1 MIKASIRNFLAHKG
15 RMALS
20 TLAVLLGVAFVS
32 GTLVFSDTI
41 NVAFTNIA
49 GSTAADVTVKP
60 KQAFTPEVED
70 RGLSGE
76 TPTLPASAVAKV
88 AAVPGVK
95 AVHGQVSLQNLTVVD
110 KDNKPVGPTTGAP
123 TLGQNWYDDPQVH
136 LAQGHAPTKPGEIVL
151 DQASAQHKNIHLG
164 DPLHILTPTGS
175 TPGALVGIV
184 TFKSGNPGVTMAYV
198 DTATAQ
204 AQLLGKP
211 GQFTGITADT
221 APGTSHATAQTAIK
235 AALGDGYS
243 VATKEQQAATAAQ
256 QISSFLS
263 VVTMALL
270 GFAGLAVL
278 VGIFLILN
286 TFSMLVAQRT
296 RELGL
301 LRALGAGR
309 GQVLRSVLTEALL
322 LGVIGSTLGL
332 GAGIGLAAG
341 LKSLISSFGVDLSRT
356 ALVINPV
363 TPAAAYAVGVLVTLI
378 AAYLPA
384 RRAARISPMAAL
396 REAAT
401 PAAPKLGRRTALG
414 AVLLVAAL
422 GLLYGAATHHATIIT
437 AGALLGGGIVAS
449 LLALVV
455 LGPALSRVIV
465 YGLGAP
471 YPALFGAVGRM
482 SRLNA
487 VRNPRRTGATA
498 GALMISLSL
507 VGAVAVLA
515 ASLTTS
521 VDRDVD
527 STFGA
532 DYVLSGNGA
541 TPIGHEVTDHV
552 KAIPGVQAVTRQR
565 YAVAHLNGFQLVVS
579 GVDVATVDQAV
590 KPQYIA
596 GSTADVAAGKLMV
609 DQTTANADH
618 LSIGSQVELHFLN
631 GNTGTLTVGA
641 ISKPP
646 AGAGKDGGS
655 WEVSLDTL
663 NKYAPE
669 AQDFTLYLKT
679 APAADKQHVQ
689 NALDTTLA
697 SYPQVTVQSQAD
709 YEKSITGQ
717 VDTILYLVYALLGL
731 AIVIAVLGV
740 INTLAL
746 SVIERTREIGLLR
759 AVGTSRSQI
768 GRMARLESVLIAVHG
783 ALLGLGLGLAW
794 GVAGQ
799 KVLTLYGIT
808 ALSIPW
814 TTILAVL
821 VGAAL
826 AGLAAAVL
834 PAMKAARTRVL
845 TAIATS

>member
-1 MIKASIRNFLAHKG
+1 MIKASIRTFLAHKA

-95 AVHGQVSLQNLTVVD
+95 AAHGQVSLQNLTVVD
-110 KDNKPVGPTTGAP
+110 KDDKPVGPTTGAP
-123 TLGQNWYDDPQVH
+123 TLGQNWYDDPQIH
-136 LAQGHAPTKPGEIVL
+136 LAQGHAPTKAGEIVL
-151 DQASAQHKNIHLG
+151 DQASAQHKNIRLG

-175 TPGALVGIV
+175 VPGTLVGIV
-184 TFKSGNPGVTMAYV
+184 AYRTGNPGVTMAYV

-204 AQLLGKP
+204 KQLLGKP
-211 GQFTGITADT
+211 DQFTGITVDT
-221 APGTSHATAQTAIK
+221 APGTSHTTAQTAIK

-243 VATKEQQAATAAQ
+243 VATKEQQATTAAQ

-322 LGVIGSTLGL
+322 LGAIGSTLGL
-332 GAGIGLAAG
+332 GTGIALAAG
-341 LKSLISSFGVDLSRT
+341 LKSLISSFGVDLSGT

-363 TPAAAYAVGVLVTLI
+363 APVAAYAVGVLVTLV

-401 PAAPKLGRRTALG
+401 PPAPKLGRRTALG
-414 AVLLVAAL
+414 AVLLAAGG
-422 GLLYGAATHHATIIT
+422 GLLYGATTHHATIVT
-437 AGALLGGGIVAS
+437 AGALLGSGIVTS

-465 YGLGAP
+465 HGLGAP

-521 VDRDVD
+521 VDKDVD
-527 STFGA
+527 NTFGA

-541 TPIGHEVTDHV
+541 TPIGHEVTDKV
-552 KAIPGVQAVTRQR
+552 RAIPGVRAVTRQR

-579 GVDVATVDQAV
+579 GVDIATVDQAV
-590 KPQYIA
+590 KPQYVA
-596 GSTADVAAGKLMV
+596 GSTADVAAGKVMV
-609 DQTTANADH
+609 DQTTATADH
-618 LSIGSQVELHFLN
+618 LSVGSQVELHFLN
-631 GNTGTLTVGA
+631 GNVGTLTVGA

-663 NKYAPE
+663 NRFAPE
-669 AQDFTLYLKT
+669 AQDFTLYLNT
-679 APAADKQHVQ
+679 EPGADHSKIQA
-689 NALDTTLA
+689 ALDGALA
-697 SYPQVTVQSQAD
+697 GYPQVTVQSQAD
-709 YEKSITGQ
+709 YKKSVTGQ
-717 VDTILYLVYALLGL
+717 VDTVLYLVYALLGL

-740 INTLAL
+740 VNTLAL

-759 AVGTSRSQI
+759 AVGTSRAQV
-768 GRMARLESVLIAVHG
+768 GRMVRLESVLIAVHG

-794 GVAGQ
+794 GIAGQ

-834 PAMKAARTRVL
+834 PAGKAARTRVL

>member
-1 MIKASIRNFLAHKG
+1 MLKASIRNFLAHKG

-41 NVAFTNIA
+41 NVAFTGIA
-49 GSTAADVTVKP
+49 GSTAADVTIKP

-76 TPTLPASAVAKV
+76 TPTLPAGVVAKV
-88 AAVPGVK
+88 AAVQGVR
-95 AVHGQVSLQNLTVVD
+95 AAHGQVSLQNLTVVD
-110 KDNKPVGPTTGAP
+110 KDNEPVGPTTGAP

-136 LAQGHAPTKPGEIVL
+136 LVQGHAPTKAGEIVL
-151 DQASAQHKNIHLG
+151 DQASARHKDIHLG
-164 DPLHILTPTGS
+164 DPLRILTPTGS
-175 TPGALVGIV
+175 MPGTVVGVV
-184 TFKSGNPGVTMAYV
+184 TFTTGNPGVTMAYV

-204 AQLLGKP
+204 ARLLGKP
-211 GQFTGITADT
+211 DQFTGVTVDT
-221 APGTSHATAQTAIK
+221 APGTGHTTAQERIK

-243 VATKEQQAATAAQ
+243 VATKEEQAQTAAQ

-263 VVTMALL
+263 VVTVALL

-286 TFSMLVAQRT
+286 TFAMLVAQRT

-332 GAGIGLAAG
+332 GVGIGLAAG
-341 LKSLISSFGVDLSRT
+341 LKSLIANFGVDLSGT
-356 ALVINPV
+356 ALVISPV
-363 TPAAAYAVGVLVTLI
+363 TPVAAYAVGVLVTLV

-396 REAAT
+396 REAAV
-401 PAAPKLGRRTALG
+401 PAAPRLGRRTALG
-414 AVLLVAAL
+414 AVLLVAGL
-422 GLLYGAATHHATIIT
+422 GLLYGAATHHATVIT

-455 LGPALSRVIV
+455 LGPALSRVVV

-471 YPALFGAVGRM
+471 FPAVFGTVGRM

-527 STFGA
+527 NTFGA
-532 DYVLSGNGA
+532 DYILSGNGA
-541 TPIGHEVTDHV
+541 TPIGHEVTEKV
-552 KAIPGVQAVTRQR
+552 RAVPGVQAVTRQR
-565 YAVAHLNGFQLVVS
+565 YAVAHLNGFQLVLS
-579 GVDVATVDQAV
+579 GVDVATVDRAV
-590 KPQYIA
+590 KPQYVA
-596 GSTADVAAGKLMV
+596 GSTADVAAGKVMV
-609 DQTTANADH
+609 DQTTAAADH
-618 LSIGSQVELHFLN
+618 LSVGSQVELHFLN
-631 GNTGTLTVGA
+631 GRVGTLTVGA

-663 NKYAPE
+663 ATFAPE
-669 AQDFTLYLKT
+669 AQDFALYLNT
-679 APAADKQHVQ
+679 ASGADRSKVEAGLET
-689 NALDTTLA
+689 ALA
-697 SYPQVTVQSQAD
+697 GYPQVTVQSQAD
-709 YEKSITGQ
+709 YKKSITGQ
-717 VDTILYLVYALLGL
+717 VDTVLYLVYALLAL

-740 INTLAL
+740 VNTLAL

-759 AVGTSRSQI
+759 AIGTSRAQV
-768 GRMARLESVLIAVHG
+768 GRMVRLESVLIAVHG

-821 VGAAL
+821 VGAAV
-826 AGLAAAVL
+826 AGLAAAVV
-834 PAMKAARTRVL
+834 PAVKAARMRVL
-845 TAIATS
+845 GAIATS

>member
-1 MIKASIRNFLAHKG
+1 MIKASIRGFLAHKG

-41 NVAFTNIA
+41 DVAFTNIA

-76 TPTLPASAVAKV
+76 TPTLPASVVAEV
-88 AAVPGVK
+88 AAVPGVR
-95 AVHGQVSLQNLTVVD
+95 AAHGQVSLQDLTVVD
-110 KDNKPVGPTTGAP
+110 KDDKPVGPTTGAP

-136 LAQGHAPTKPGEIVL
+136 LAQGHAPTRDGEIVI
-151 DQASAQHKNIHLG
+151 DRASAQHKGIRLG
-164 DPLHILTPTGS
+164 DPLHVLTPAGS
-175 TPGALVGIV
+175 TPGTLVGIV
-184 TFKSGNPGVTMAYV
+184 TFTSGNPGVTMVYL

-204 AQLLGKP
+204 RRLLGKP
-211 GQFTGITADT
+211 DRFTGITVDT
-221 APGTSHATAQTAIK
+221 APGTSHTAAQAAIK

-256 QISSFLS
+256 QISSFLG
-263 VVTMALL
+263 VVTIALL

-278 VGIFLILN
+278 VGVFLILN

-322 LGVIGSTLGL
+322 LGLAGSTLGL

-341 LKSLISSFGVDLSRT
+341 LKSLISGFGVDLSGT
-356 ALVINPV
+356 ALVVGPLTPV
-363 TPAAAYAVGVLVTLI
+363 AAYAVGVLVTLV

-384 RRAARISPMAAL
+384 RRAARTSPMAAL
-396 REAAT
+396 READT
-401 PAAPKLGRRTALG
+401 PPAPRLGVRTALG
-414 AVLLVAAL
+414 AVLLAAGG
-422 GLLYGAATHHATIIT
+422 GLLYGAATHHATILT
-437 AGALLGGGIVAS
+437 AGALLGGGIVLS
-449 LLALVV
+449 LVALVV
-455 LGPALSRVIV
+455 LGPALSRVVV

-482 SRLNA
+482 SRRNA

-541 TPIGHEVTDHV
+541 TPIGHEVTDRV
-552 KAIPGVQAVTRQR
+552 RAVPGVQAVTRQR
-565 YAVAHLNGFQLVVS
+565 YAVAHLNGFQLVLS
-579 GVDVATVDQAV
+579 GVDVATVDRAV
-590 KPQYIA
+590 KPQYVA
-596 GSTADVAAGKLMV
+596 GSTADVAAGGLMV
-609 DQTTANADH
+609 DETTADADH
-618 LSIGSQVELHFLN
+618 LAIGSKVELHFLN
-631 GNTGTLTVGA
+631 GAVGTLTVGA
-641 ISKPP
+641 ISRPP

-663 NKYAPE
+663 ARYAPE
-669 AQDFTLYLKT
+669 AQDFALF
-679 APAADKQHVQ
+679 
-689 NALDTTLA
+689 LDTAAGADQRAVQSALGAALA

-709 YEKSITGQ
+709 YKKQVTGQ
-717 VDTILYLVYALLGL
+717 VDTVLYLVYALLAL

-740 INTLAL
+740 ANTLAL

-759 AVGTSRSQI
+759 AVGTSRGQI
-768 GRMARLESVLIAVHG
+768 GRMVRLESVLIAVHG
-783 ALLGLGLGLAW
+783 ALLGLGLGVAW
-794 GVAGQ
+794 GVTGQ

-821 VGAAL
+821 AGAAL

-834 PAMKAARTRVL
+834 PAMKAARTRIL
-845 TAIATS
+845 TAITA

>member
-1 MIKASIRNFLAHKG
+1 MFKASIRNFLAHKG

-20 TLAVLLGVAFVS
+20 TLAVLFGVAFVS

-41 NVAFTNIA
+41 NVAFTNISS
-49 GSTAADVTVKP
+49 STAADVTVKP

-76 TPTLPASAVAKV
+76 TPTLPASVVAKV
-88 AAVPGVK
+88 AAVPGIK
-95 AVHGQVSLQNLTVVD
+95 AAHGQVSLQNLTVVD

-136 LAQGHAPTKPGEIVL
+136 LVQGHAPTHSGEIVL
-151 DQASAQHKNIHLG
+151 DRASALHKGIHLG

-175 TPGALVGIV
+175 TPGTLVGVV
-184 TFKSGNPGVTMAYV
+184 TFESGNPGVTMAYV

-204 AQLLGKP
+204 KQLLGKP
-211 GQFTGITADT
+211 DQFTGITVDT
-221 APGTSHATAQTAIK
+221 APGTSHTTAQTAIK
-235 AALGDGYS
+235 TALGDGYS

-309 GQVLRSVLTEALL
+309 GQVMRSVLIEALL

-332 GAGIGLAAG
+332 RAGIGLAAG
-341 LKSLISSFGVDLSRT
+341 LKSLISSFGVDLSDT

-363 TPAAAYAVGVLVTLI
+363 TPIAAYAVGVIVTLL

-401 PAAPKLGRRTALG
+401 PPAPKLGRRTALG
-414 AVLLVAAL
+414 TVLLVAGL
-422 GLLYGAATHHATIIT
+422 GLLYSAATHHATVIT

-471 YPALFGAVGRM
+471 YPALFGAIGRM

-521 VDRDVD
+521 VNKDVD
-527 STFGA
+527 NTFGA

-552 KAIPGVQAVTRQR
+552 KAVPGIQAVTRQR

-579 GVDVATVDQAV
+579 GVDTNTVDQAV
-590 KPQYIA
+590 KPQYVA
-596 GSTADVAAGKLMV
+596 GSTADVAAGKVMV
-609 DQTTANADH
+609 DQTTADADH

-631 GNTGTLTVGA
+631 GNVGTLTVGA

-663 NKYAPE
+663 NRFAPE
-669 AQDFTLYLKT
+669 AQDFALYLNT
-679 APAADKQHVQ
+679 APGADKQHVQ
-689 NALDTTLA
+689 NALDSTLA
-697 SYPQVTVQSQAD
+697 GYPQVTVQNQAD
-709 YEKSITGQ
+709 YKKSIAGQ
-717 VDTILYLVYALLGL
+717 VDTVLYLVYALLAL

-759 AVGTSRSQI
+759 AVGTSRGQV
-768 GRMARLESVLIAVHG
+768 GRMIRLESVLIAVHG

-794 GVAGQ
+794 GIAGQ
-799 KVLTLYGIT
+799 KALTLYGIT
-808 ALSIPW
+808 ALGIPW

-845 TAIATS
+845 TAIASA

>member
-1 MIKASIRNFLAHKG
+1 MVKASIRNFLAHKG

-76 TPTLPASAVAKV
+76 VPTMPAAVVAKV
-88 AAVPGVK
+88 AAVPGVQ
-95 AVHGQVSLQNLTVVD
+95 AAHGQISLQNLTVVD
-110 KDNKPVGPTTGAP
+110 RNDKPVGATTGAP

-136 LAQGHAPTKPGEIVL
+136 LAEGHAPTKAGEIVI
-151 DQASAQHKNIHLG
+151 DQASARHKNLHLG

-175 TPGALVGIV
+175 MPGTVVGIV
-184 TFKSGNPGVTMAYV
+184 TFTTGNPGVTMVYT

-204 AQLLGKP
+204 TQLLGKP
-211 GQFTGITADT
+211 DQFTGVTVDT
-221 APGTSHATAQTAIK
+221 APGTGHATAQQRIK

-243 VATKEQQAATAAQ
+243 VATKEQQAETAAQ

-263 VVTMALL
+263 VVTLALL

-309 GQVLRSVLTEALL
+309 GQVLRAVLTEALL

-341 LKSLISSFGVDLSRT
+341 LKSLISGFGVDLSGT
-356 ALVINPV
+356 ALVINPL
-363 TPAAAYAVGVLVTLI
+363 TPVAAYAVGVVVTLV

-396 REAAT
+396 REATT
-401 PAAPKLGRRTALG
+401 PPAPKLGRRTALG
-414 AVLLVAAL
+414 SVLLAAGS
-422 GLLYGAATHHATIIT
+422 GLLYGAATHHATIVM
-437 AGALLGGGIVAS
+437 AGGLLGGGILLSLVA
-449 LLALVV
+449 LAV
-455 LGPALSRVIV
+455 LGPALSRVVV

-471 YPALFGAVGRM
+471 YPAVFGAVGRM

-527 STFGA
+527 NTFGA

-541 TPIGHEVTDHV
+541 TPIGHEVTDKLRAV
-552 KAIPGVQAVTRQR
+552 PGIQAVTRQR
-565 YAVAHLNGFQLVVS
+565 YAVAHLNGFQLVMS
-579 GVDVATVDQAV
+579 GVDTATVDQAV
-590 KPQYIA
+590 KPQYVA
-596 GSTADVAAGKLMV
+596 GSTADVAAGKVMV
-609 DQTTANADH
+609 DETTANADR
-618 LSIGSQVELHFLN
+618 LTIGSPVELHFLN
-631 GNTGTLTVGA
+631 GNVGTLTVGA

-655 WEVSLDTL
+655 WEISLDTL

-669 AQDFTLYLKT
+669 AQDFTLYLDT
-679 APAADKQHVQ
+679 AAGADKQRVQ
-689 NALDTTLA
+689 TALDSALA
-697 SYPQVTVQSQAD
+697 PYPQVTVQSQAD
-709 YEKSITGQ
+709 YKKQITGQ
-717 VDTILYLVYALLGL
+717 VGTVLHLVYALLAL

-740 INTLAL
+740 VNTLAL

-759 AVGTSRSQI
+759 AIGTSRGQV
-768 GRMARLESVLIAVHG
+768 GRLIRLESVLIAVHG

-799 KVLTLYGIT
+799 RVLVLYGIT

-821 VGAAL
+821 AGSAV

-834 PAMKAARTRVL
+834 PAVKAARMRVL
-845 TAIATS
+845 GAIAAS

>member
-1 MIKASIRNFLAHKG
+1 MFKASLRTFLAHKG

-41 NVAFTNIA
+41 DLAFAGIA

-76 TPTLPASAVAKV
+76 VPTLPASVVAKV
-88 AAVPGVK
+88 AAVPGVR
-95 AVHGQVSLQNLTVVD
+95 AAHGQVSLQNLTVVD
-110 KDNKPVGPTTGAP
+110 KDDKAVGPTTGAP

-136 LAQGHAPTKPGEIVL
+136 LVQGHAPTSAGEIVL
-151 DQASAQHKNIHLG
+151 DRASVRHKGLRLG
-164 DPLHILTPTGS
+164 DTLHVLTPAGS
-175 TPGALVGIV
+175 LPGTLVGV
-184 TFKSGNPGVTMAYV
+184 VDYTSGNPGVTMAYV

-204 AQLLGKP
+204 RALLGKP
-211 GQFTGITADT
+211 DRFTGITVDT
-221 APGTSHATAQTAIK
+221 APGTGHLAAQRAIK

-243 VATKEQQAATAAQ
+243 VATKEEQAQTAAQ
-256 QISSFLS
+256 QISSFLG
-263 VVTMALL
+263 VVTTALL

-309 GQVLRSVLTEALL
+309 GQVLRAVLTEALL
-322 LGVIGSTLGL
+322 LGVLGSTLGL
-332 GAGIGLAAG
+332 AAGIGLAAG
-341 LKSLISSFGVDLSRT
+341 LTSLISGFGVDLSGT
-356 ALVINPV
+356 ALVISPV
-363 TPAAAYAVGVLVTLI
+363 TPVAAYAVGVVVTLV

-384 RRAARISPMAAL
+384 RRASRIPPMAAL
-396 REAAT
+396 REAAVP
-401 PAAPKLGRRTALG
+401 PAPRLVRRTVLG
-414 AVLLVAAL
+414 AVLLVAGL
-422 GLLYGAATHHATIIT
+422 GLLYGAATHHATLVT
-437 AGALLGGGIVAS
+437 AAGLLGGGIVTS
-449 LLALVV
+449 LVALVV
-455 LGPALSRVIV
+455 LGPTLSRVVV

-471 YPALFGAVGRM
+471 FPALFGAVGRM

-521 VDRDVD
+521 VNRDVD
-527 STFGA
+527 NTFGA

-541 TPIGHEVTDHV
+541 TPIGHEVTAKV
-552 KAIPGVQAVTRQR
+552 AAVPGVVAVTRQR
-565 YAVAHLNGFQLVVS
+565 YAVAHLNGYQLVVS
-579 GVDVATVDQAV
+579 GVDVATVDRAV
-590 KPQYIA
+590 KPQYVA
-596 GSTADVAAGKLMV
+596 GSTANVAAGELMV
-609 DQTTANADH
+609 DQTTATADR
-618 LSIGSQVELHFLN
+618 LTIGSTVELHFLN

-663 NKYAPE
+663 SRFAPE
-669 AQDFTLYLKT
+669 AQDFTLYLTT
-679 APAADKQHVQ
+679 APGTDRK
-689 NALDTTLA
+689 ALDAALA
-697 SYPQVTVQSQAD
+697 PYPQVTVQSQAD
-709 YEKSITGQ
+709 YKKAVTGQ
-717 VDTILYLVYALLGL
+717 VDTVLYLVYALLAL

-740 INTLAL
+740 VNTLAL

-759 AVGTSRSQI
+759 AVGTSRGQV
-768 GRMARLESVLIAVHG
+768 GRMVRLESVLIAVHG

-799 KVLTLYGIT
+799 RVLTLYGIT

-814 TTILAVL
+814 ATILAVL
-821 VGAAL
+821 VGAAV

-834 PAMKAARTRVL
+834 PAAKAARTRVL
-845 TAIATS
+845 TAIAAG

>member
-41 NVAFTNIA
+41 NVAFTSISS
-49 GSTAADVTVKP
+49 STAADVTVKP

-76 TPTLPASAVAKV
+76 TPTLPASVVAEV

-95 AVHGQVSLQNLTVVD
+95 AAHGQVSLQNLTVVD

-123 TLGQNWYDDPQVH
+123 TTGQNWYDDPQVH
-136 LAQGHAPTKPGEIVL
+136 LVQGHAPTGPGGIVL
-151 DQASAQHKNIHLG
+151 DQASARHKNIRLG
-164 DPLHILTPTGS
+164 DPLHILTPAGS
-175 TPGALVGIV
+175 MPGTLVGIV
-184 TFKSGNPGVTMAYV
+184 TFTSGNPGVTMAYV

-204 AQLLGKP
+204 KALLGKP
-211 GQFTGITADT
+211 DQFTGITVDT
-221 APGTSHATAQTAIK
+221 APGTSHTTAQAAIK
-235 AALGDGYS
+235 ATLGTGYS
-243 VATKEQQAATAAQ
+243 VATKEEQAQTAAQ

-309 GQVLRSVLTEALL
+309 GQVMRAVLTEALL

-332 GAGIGLAAG
+332 GAGIGLAVG
-341 LKSLISSFGVDLSRT
+341 LKSLISGFGVDLSGT

-363 TPAAAYAVGVLVTLI
+363 TPVAAYAVGVLVTVV

-401 PAAPKLGRRTALG
+401 PPAPQLGRRTALG
-414 AVLLVAAL
+414 AVLLAAGL
-422 GLLYGAATHHATIIT
+422 GLLYGAATHHATLIT
-437 AGALLGGGIVAS
+437 AAGLLGGGIVAS
-449 LLALVV
+449 LVALVV
-455 LGPALSRVIV
+455 LGPALSRVVV

-471 YPALFGAVGRM
+471 FPALFGAAGRM

-498 GALMISLSL
+498 GALTISLSL

-515 ASLTTS
+515 ASLTMS
-521 VDRDVD
+521 VDKDVD
-527 STFGA
+527 NTFGA

-541 TPIGHEVTDHV
+541 TPIGHEVTAKV
-552 KAIPGVQAVTRQR
+552 KAIPGIAAVTRQR
-565 YAVAHLNGFQLVVS
+565 YAVAHLNGYQLVLS
-579 GVDVATVDQAV
+579 GIDVATADQAV
-590 KPQYIA
+590 KPQYVS

-609 DQTTANADH
+609 DQTTATADH
-618 LSIGSQVELHFLN
+618 LTIGSQVTLDFLN
-631 GNTGTLTVGA
+631 GNNGTLTVGA
-641 ISKPP
+641 ISTPP

-663 NKYAPE
+663 NRFAPE
-669 AQDFTLYLKT
+669 AQDFTLYLN
-679 APAADKQHVQ
+679 AAAGADKQQVQ
-689 NALDTTLA
+689 NAIDTALA
-697 SYPQVTVQSQAD
+697 PYPQVTVQSQAD
-709 YEKSITGQ
+709 YKKSITGQ
-717 VDTILYLVYALLGL
+717 VDTILYLVYALLAL

-759 AVGTSRSQI
+759 AVGTSRGQV
-768 GRMARLESVLIAVHG
+768 GRMVRLESVLIAVHG

-814 TTILAVL
+814 ATILAVL
-821 VGAAL
+821 AGAAV
-826 AGLAAAVL
+826 AGLAAAIL

>member
-1 MIKASIRNFLAHKG
+1 MFKASIRSFLAHKG

-32 GTLVFSDTI
+32 GTLAFSDTI
-41 NVAFTNIA
+41 NVAFGNISS
-49 GSTAADVTVKP
+49 STAADVTIKP

-70 RGLSGE
+70 RGVTGE
-76 TPTLPASAVAKV
+76 TPTLPAATVAEV

-95 AVHGQVSLQNLTVVD
+95 AAHGQVSLQNLTVVD
-110 KDNKPVGPTTGAP
+110 KDDKPVGPTTGAP

-136 LAQGHAPTKPGEIVL
+136 LARGHAPTGPGQIVL
-151 DQASAQHKNIHLG
+151 DQASAAHRNLRLG
-164 DPLHILTPTGS
+164 DPLHILTPAGS
-175 TPGALVGIV
+175 MPGTLVGIV
-184 TFKSGNPGVTMAYV
+184 TYKTGNPGVTMAYV

-204 AQLLGKP
+204 KQLLGKP
-211 GQFTGITADT
+211 GQYTGITVDT
-221 APGTSHATAQTAIK
+221 APGTSHTTAQTAIK
-235 AALGDGYS
+235 AALGNGYS
-243 VATKEQQAATAAQ
+243 VATKEEQAATAAQ

-263 VVTMALL
+263 VVTLALL

-301 LRALGAGR
+301 LRALGADR

-322 LGVIGSTLGL
+322 LGVLGSTTGL

-341 LKSLISSFGVDLSRT
+341 LKALISDLGVDLSGT
-356 ALVINPV
+356 ALVVNPL
-363 TPAAAYAVGVLVTLI
+363 TPVAAYTVGVVVTLV

-396 REAAT
+396 REAST
-401 PAAPKLGRRTALG
+401 PPAPRLGRRTALG
-414 AVLLVAAL
+414 AALLAAGG
-422 GLLYGAATHHATIIT
+422 GLLYGAATHHATIAT
-437 AGALLGGGIVAS
+437 AGGLLGGGIITS

-455 LGPALSRVIV
+455 LGPVLSRVV
-465 YGLGAP
+465 VHGLGAP
-471 YPALFGAVGRM
+471 YPAVFGAVGRM

-498 GALMISLSL
+498 GALMVSLSL

-527 STFGA
+527 ATFGA

-541 TPIGHEVTDHV
+541 TPIGHEVTDKV
-552 KAIPGVQAVTRQR
+552 RAIPGIRAVTRQR
-565 YAVAHLNGFQLVVS
+565 YALAHLNGFQLAVS
-579 GVDVATVDQAV
+579 GVDTATVDQAV
-590 KPQYIA
+590 KPQYTA
-596 GSTADVAAGKLMV
+596 GSTADVAAGKVMV
-609 DQTTANADH
+609 DRTTATADH
-618 LSIGSQVELHFLN
+618 LTIGSRVDLQFLN
-631 GNTGTLTVGA
+631 GTTGTLTVGA
-641 ISKPP
+641 ISRPP

-655 WEVSLDTL
+655 WEVSLETL
-663 NKYAPE
+663 ARFAPE
-669 AQDFTLYLKT
+669 AQDFTLYLNT
-679 APAADKQHVQ
+679 APGADGQRVQ
-689 NALDTTLA
+689 SALDTVLA
-697 SYPQVTVQSQAD
+697 GYPQVTVQSRAD
-709 YEKSITGQ
+709 YKKSVTGQ
-717 VDTILYLVYALLGL
+717 VDTVLYLVYALLAL

-740 INTLAL
+740 VNTLAL

-759 AVGTSRSQI
+759 AIGTSRVQI
-768 GRMARLESVLIAVHG
+768 GRMVRLESVLISVHG

-794 GVAGQ
+794 GVTGQ

-834 PAMKAARTRVL
+834 PAVKAARTRLL
-845 TAIATS
+845 TAIAAS

>member
-1 MIKASIRNFLAHKG
+1 MLKASLRNFLAHKG

-41 NVAFTNIA
+41 NVAFTGIA
-49 GSTAADVTVKP
+49 GSTAADVTIKP

-76 TPTLPASAVAKV
+76 TPTLPAAVVAKV
-88 AAVPGVK
+88 AAVPGVR
-95 AVHGQVSLQNLTVVD
+95 AAHGQVSLQNLTVVD
-110 KDNKPVGPTTGAP
+110 KDDKPVGPTTGAP

-136 LAQGHAPTKPGEIVL
+136 LVQGHAPTHSGEIVL
-151 DQASAQHKNIHLG
+151 DQASAQHKGIHLG
-164 DPLHILTPTGS
+164 DPLHVLTPSGS
-175 TPGALVGIV
+175 TPGTLVGVV
-184 TFKSGNPGVTMAYV
+184 TFTTGNPGVTMAYL

-204 AQLLGKP
+204 ARLLGKAD
-211 GQFTGITADT
+211 QFTGVTVDT
-221 APGTSHATAQTAIK
+221 DPGVGHAIAQQRIK
-235 AALGDGYS
+235 VALGDGYS
-243 VATKEQQAATAAQ
+243 VATKEEQAQTAAQ

-263 VVTMALL
+263 VVTLALL

-286 TFSMLVAQRT
+286 TFAMLVAQRT

-332 GAGIGLAAG
+332 GVGIGLAAG
-341 LKSLISSFGVDLSRT
+341 LKSLISQFGVDLSAT
-356 ALVINPV
+356 ALVVDPV
-363 TPAAAYAVGVLVTLI
+363 TPVTAYAVGVLVTLV

-396 REAAT
+396 REAAV
-401 PAAPKLGRRTALG
+401 PVAPRLGRRTALG
-414 AVLLVAAL
+414 AVLLVAGL
-422 GLLYGAATHHATIIT
+422 GLLYGAATHHATIVT

-455 LGPALSRVIV
+455 LGPALSRVVV

-471 YPALFGAVGRM
+471 YPALFGTVGRM

-515 ASLTTS
+515 ASLTAS

-527 STFGA
+527 NTFGA

-541 TPIGHEVTDHV
+541 TPIGHEVTDRV
-552 KAIPGVQAVTRQR
+552 RAIPGVQAVTRQR
-565 YAVAHLNGFQLVVS
+565 YAVAHLNGFQLVLS
-579 GVDVATVDQAV
+579 GVDVATVDRAV
-590 KPQYIA
+590 KPQYVA
-596 GSTADVAAGKLMV
+596 GSTADVAAGKVMV
-609 DQTTANADH
+609 DQTTADADH
-618 LSIGSQVELHFLN
+618 LSVGSQVELHFLN
-631 GNTGTLTVGA
+631 GRVGTLTVGA

-663 NKYAPE
+663 TTFAPE
-669 AQDFTLYLKT
+669 AQDFALYLNIGAGVDRSKVQ
-679 APAADKQHVQ
+679 AGLDAA
-689 NALDTTLA
+689 LA
-697 SYPQVTVQSQAD
+697 GYPQVTVQSQAD
-709 YEKSITGQ
+709 YKKSITGQ
-717 VDTILYLVYALLGL
+717 VDTVLYLVYALLAL

-740 INTLAL
+740 VNTLAL

-759 AVGTSRSQI
+759 AIGTSRGQV
-768 GRMARLESVLIAVHG
+768 GRMVRLESVLIAVHG

-799 KVLTLYGIT
+799 QVLELYGIT
-808 ALSIPW
+808 ALSVPW

-821 VGAAL
+821 VGAAV
-826 AGLAAAVL
+826 AGLAAAVV
-834 PAMKAARTRVL
+834 PAVKAARMRVL
-845 TAIATS
+845 GAIAAS

>member
-1 MIKASIRNFLAHKG
+1 MFEASFRNFLAHKG

-41 NVAFTNIA
+41 NVAFTGIA
-49 GSTAADVTVKP
+49 GSTAADVTIKP

-76 TPTLPASAVAKV
+76 VPTLPASVVAKV
-88 AAVPGVK
+88 STVPGVR
-95 AVHGQVSLQNLTVVD
+95 AAHGQVSLQTLTVVD
-110 KDNKPVGPTTGAP
+110 RAGKPVGATTGAP
-123 TLGQNWYDDPQVH
+123 TLGQNWYDDPQVR
-136 LAQGHAPTKPGEIVL
+136 LVQGHAPTGAGELVI
-151 DQASAQHKNIHLG
+151 DQASAEHKDIRLG
-164 DPLHILTPTGS
+164 DPLNILTPTGS
-175 TPGALVGIV
+175 TPGTVVGIV
-184 TFKSGNPGVTMAYV
+184 AFRSGNPGVTMVYT

-204 AQLLGKP
+204 RQLLGKP
-211 GQFTGITADT
+211 GQFTGVTVDT
-221 APGTSHATAQTAIK
+221 TPGTSHTTAQTRIK

-243 VATKEQQAATAAQ
+243 VATKEEQAQTAAQ

-263 VVTMALL
+263 VVTLALL
-270 GFAGLAVL
+270 GFAALAVL
-278 VGIFLILN
+278 VGAFLILN
-286 TFSMLVAQRT
+286 TFAMLVAQRT

-309 GQVLRSVLTEALL
+309 GQVMRAVLTEALL

-332 GAGIGLAAG
+332 GTGIGLATG
-341 LKSLISSFGVDLSRT
+341 LKSLISGFGVDLSGT
-356 ALVINPV
+356 ALVINPL
-363 TPAAAYAVGVLVTLI
+363 TPVAAYAVGVLVTVV
-378 AAYLPA
+378 AASLPA

-396 REAAT
+396 REAA
-401 PAAPKLGRRTALG
+401 APPTRPLGPRTALG
-414 AVLLVAAL
+414 TALLLAGGAAL
-422 GLLYGAATHHATIIT
+422 AGAAEYHDTLVTG
-437 AGALLGGGIVAS
+437 AGLLGGGILAT
-449 LLALVV
+449 LIALVI
-455 LGPALSRVIV
+455 LGPALSRAVV
-465 YGLGAP
+465 YGLGAV
-471 YPALFGAVGRM
+471 YPRLFGAVGRM

-541 TPIGHEVTDHV
+541 TPIGQEVTAKV
-552 KAIPGVQAVTRQR
+552 RAIPGIQTVTRQR
-565 YAVAHLNGFQLVVS
+565 YAVAHLNGYQLVLS
-579 GVDVATVDQAV
+579 GVDVATVDRAV
-590 KPQYIA
+590 KPQYLT

-618 LSIGSQVELHFLN
+618 LAIGSKVELHFLN
-631 GNTGTLTVGA
+631 GNVGTLTVGA

-655 WEVSLDTL
+655 WEISLDTL
-663 NKYAPE
+663 NRFAPE
-669 AQDFTLYLKT
+669 ARDFTLYLNT
-679 APAADKQHVQ
+679 APGADRKRVQ
-689 NALDTTLA
+689 AALDAALA
-697 SYPQVTVQSQAD
+697 GYPQVSAQSQAD
-709 YEKSITGQ
+709 YKKQITGQ
-717 VDTILYLVYALLGL
+717 VDTVLYLVYALLGL

-759 AVGTSRSQI
+759 AIGTSRSQV
-768 GRMARLESVLIAVHG
+768 GRLIRLESVLISVHG

-794 GVAGQ
+794 GIAGQ
-799 KVLTLYGIT
+799 KVLALYGIT

-821 VGAAL
+821 AGSAL

-834 PAMKAARTRVL
+834 PATKAARMPVL
-845 TAIATS
+845 GAVATS